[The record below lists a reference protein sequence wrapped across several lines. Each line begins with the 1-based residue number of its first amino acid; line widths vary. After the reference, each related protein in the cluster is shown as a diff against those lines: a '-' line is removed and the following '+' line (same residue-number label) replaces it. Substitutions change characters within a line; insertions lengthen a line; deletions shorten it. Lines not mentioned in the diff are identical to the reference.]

1 MISSLR
7 RHVPGGQLGRYLV
20 VGIWNTAFGYATFA
34 LFNLLLE
41 GRVPASYM
49 VASLLA
55 SVINITVAFLGYK
68 WFVFKTRGNYLQG
81 VGALPDGLQR
91 QHRAWP
97 RRCCRPRCSSW
108 STSPATPA
116 PRRTSPAPW

>member
-34 LFNLLLE
+34 LFTLLLE
-41 GRVPASYM
+41 GHVPASYM

-68 WFVFKTRGNYLQG
+68 WFVFKTAGK
-81 VGALPDGLQR
+81 LPARSGC
-91 QHRAWP
+91 A
-97 RRCCRPRCSSW
+97 
-108 STSPATPA
+108 A
-116 PRRTSPAPW
+116 